1 MLSVRHARWL
11 AAHVAGLTLVETHS
25 LQMWMAYPLMP
36 LYPEISMSNI
46 FAGKV
51 EVGVLT
57 MIQTCDNSAGSA
69 DGQSADPFGTRDQ
82 DLFWDLLA
90 LPHSHSAGSL
100 RSAHAGH
107 AGHDSHFLFVWL
119 PIRHRRAR

>member
-1 MLSVRHARWL
+1 MVRMGAGTCACCVMLP
-11 AAHVAGLTLVETHS
+11 HVATCEAHS
-25 LQMWMAYPLMP
+25 L
-36 LYPEISMSNI
+36 EICLT
-46 FAGKV
+46 GKV
-51 EVGVLT
+51 EVAVLT

-69 DGQSADPFGTRDQ
+69 DGQRADPFGTCDQ
-82 DLFWDLLA
+82 DLFWDLRA

-119 PIRHRRAR
+119 PIRRQRAR